1 MRTTLTLVACII
13 VALVLCTSVAAT
25 QHVAPLGRL
34 LDGYYPRMSDQDE
47 VIIWIYFTDK
57 GVAAQQKMTAAPTT
71 YLSERAIQRRQKALK
86 TTTVID
92 MQDVPLEQSYV
103 EQVKGMVRKF
113 RHEVK
118 WFNAASAIATKSQI
132 ELIRRLPFV
141 SEVDAVVRYRTAKI
155 AAQEPS
161 TFSPPVY
168 PANPET
174 TFSYGGSLTQN
185 QQINTVA
192 VHNLGITGQG
202 VLIGI
207 FDDSFPDITTH
218 PALATRT
225 IIAKHDF
232 VDNDTVFHNNDTHGQ
247 ETFSTVGGFQN
258 GQHIGPAFGASFVLA
273 RTEQAASET
282 PIEED
287 NWARAVIW
295 ADSIGIDVSSTSL
308 GYNDPTGPYD
318 PPWPSYGWQDMNGA
332 TTVITRAADRAAALG
347 ITVVNSAGNA
357 GDNASHNTLGAPA
370 DGFNVITAGAV
381 TSSGTRASFS
391 AVGPT
396 PDGRIKP
403 DIMAMG
409 SGVQVALGSSGYS
422 SADGTSFSCPLSA
435 GVAALVISGNLN
447 FNLTPYQ
454 VREAMRQTASHP
466 NTPDRLTGW
475 GILNAFNAVHYPWIE
490 HTALTNTEDTTARLV
505 LVTIKS
511 RVPPLTDS
519 SRVYYGIGG
528 SFTNSVLLTP
538 TANPNEYSALL
549 PYLGSGV
556 NVTYYIRTKNQ
567 YVATRSPLT
576 GSYGYQ
582 VGQDLTGP
590 TIVHR
595 EIGNQALS
603 SWPPQISATVTDVSG
618 INSVTVEC
626 KLNGVALPSF
636 GLPLVNGVY
645 TDTLHISRSQVH
657 AGDTAS
663 YRIVATD
670 SSRQHNVTTYPASG
684 EVRLAVLVFYNRAT
698 TFDDSPSNFTGTND
712 WQWGVPSGTSPH
724 ARSGLKCWGT
734 ILAGNYTVGPRLST
748 LTMPLSR
755 VYSSKAS
762 FSFWQWYEIQ
772 SRYDG
777 GNVKVS
783 VNHGAFQI
791 ITPVGG
797 YTPQLIYNGFGNP
810 LGGQAGYTSVAGT
823 TWSKATFDL
832 TGIANEGDSV
842 AIRFDFGADNSIQ
855 YRGWYIDD
863 FSSDGIGGPAP
874 SNAANLGV
882 DRDTVDFGNI
892 PIGHTDSS
900 QSIVVTNFGQNA
912 LNVTNI
918 SSSNPAFSVN
928 RTSFSVNYLDTMR
941 VKLYFTAPTPGG
953 QRTGALTFTS
963 NSNPPAPAVQLRAT
977 SIGQA
982 SLIAAP
988 DTFYFE
994 RLPGPDTT
1002 RSSFIIRNPGTDTLR
1017 YTISETIGSSLK
1029 DAPAIQRSETP
1040 RHTVPVGKGAVDPNP
1055 GESDSSGGPDAF
1067 GYRWIDSGSPG
1078 GPTFNW
1084 VNISTVGTPITAW
1097 TGTAD
1102 DGYATVPFPFPFRF
1116 YGTTFSGTL
1125 NVCTNGFLSFTSTQ
1139 NDYSNLAIPD
1149 ATAPEN
1155 GIFPFWDDLNLTSSG
1170 SVYYYND
1177 IANNRFIVE
1186 YLNVPHFSSGGPYTF
1201 EVIFRPDGTILY
1213 QYQTMDLTL
1222 VNSSTI
1228 GIQNASGTVALQ
1240 VVYNANYA
1248 RNNLA
1253 VLLTTDI
1260 LPWVSTSPTSGVIG
1274 PGDSA
1279 AVELRIHP
1287 AGLRADTLYTGRLR
1301 ITGNTPDISVIRL
1314 GLRTT
1319 TTGVG
1324 TGAEVPAVFALEQ
1337 NYPNPFNPTTAI
1349 NYQLAAASH
1358 VSLKVFDVL
1367 GREVATIVNETKAAG
1382 KYNVVWDAR
1391 NVASG
1396 LYFYRLE
1403 AGTFMA
1409 MKKMLL
1415 LK

>member
-1 MRTTLTLVACII
+1 MRTSLII
-13 VALVLCTSVAAT
+13 SAFVLSTGIAFA
-25 QHVAPLGRL
+25 QHLAPLGRL
-34 LDGYYPRMSDQDE
+34 LEGYYPRMSDQDE

-57 GVAAQQKMTAAPTT
+57 GAAAGQKMAVSPTV

-86 TTTVID
+86 TSQIID

-103 EQVKGMVRKF
+103 DYIKPMVRTL
-113 RHEVK
+113 RHQVK
-118 WFNAASAIATKSQI
+118 WFNALSATATKAQI
-132 ELIRRLPFV
+132 EQIRQVPFV
-141 SEVDAVVRYRTAKI
+141 SQVDAVVRYKSHEPTTY
-155 AAQEPS
+155 QEAPS
-161 TFSPPVY
+161 GPPQVF
-168 PANPET
+168 PTNPDT

-207 FDDSFPDITTH
+207 FDDSFPNITTH

-232 VDNDTVFHNNDTHGQ
+232 VDNDTVFHNNDSHGQ
-247 ETFSTVGGFQN
+247 ETFSTIGGFQN
-258 GQHIGPAFGASFVLA
+258 GSHIGPAFGASFVLA
-273 RTEQAASET
+273 RTEQVASET

-287 NWARAVIW
+287 NWARAIIW

-308 GYNDPTGPYD
+308 GYNDPSGGYD
-318 PPWPSYGWQDMNGA
+318 PPWPSYSWQDMNGA
-332 TTVITRAADRAAALG
+332 TTVITRATDRAAALG

-381 TSSGTRASFS
+381 TSSGSRASFS

-396 PDGRIKP
+396 ADGRIKP

-409 SGVQVALGSSGYS
+409 SGVQVAFSTSGYTT
-422 SADGTSFSCPLSA
+422 ADGTSFSCPLSA

-466 NTPDRLTGW
+466 NIPDRLTGW

-505 LVTIKS
+505 LVKIKS
-511 RVPPLTDS
+511 RVPLVMDS
-519 SRVYYGIGG
+519 TRVLYGIGG

-538 TANPNEYSALL
+538 TGSPNEYSAQI

-556 NVTYYIRTKNQ
+556 NVTYYIRTRNQ

-576 GSYGYQ
+576 GSFSYQ
-582 VGQDLTGP
+582 VGQDVTGP
-590 TIVHR
+590 TITHR

-626 KLNGVALPSF
+626 KLNGVGLPSF

-657 AGDTAS
+657 AGDTVS

-670 SSRQHNVTTYPASG
+670 SSRGHNVTTYPASG
-684 EVRLAVLVFYNRAT
+684 EVRLAVLDFYNRTT

-734 ILAGNYTVGPRLST
+734 ILAGNYSVGPLLST

-755 VYSSKAS
+755 VYSGKAS

-783 VNHGAFQI
+783 VNHGLFQI
-791 ITPVGG
+791 IQPAGG

-832 TGIANEGDSV
+832 TGIANEGDSI
-842 AIRFDFGADNSIQ
+842 AIRFDFGSDNSIQ
-855 YRGWYIDD
+855 YRGWYVDD

-882 DRDTVDFGNI
+882 DRDTVDFGNVA
-892 PIGHTDSS
+892 IGRTDSS
-900 QSIVVTNFGQNA
+900 QSIVVTNFGQDA
-912 LNVTNI
+912 LTVTNI
-918 SSSNPAFSVN
+918 SSSNPAFSVS
-928 RTSFSVNYLDTMR
+928 RTSFSVNYLDTVR
-941 VKLYFTAPTPGG
+941 VKLFFTAPTPGG

-963 NSNPPAPAVQLRAT
+963 NSNPPAAAVQLRAT
-977 SIGQA
+977 SVGQA
-982 SLIAAP
+982 NLVAAP
-988 DTFYFE
+988 DSFYFR
-994 RLPGPDTT
+994 RLPGSDTT
-1002 RSSFIIRNPGTDTLR
+1002 RATFHIRNSGTDTLR
-1017 YTISETIGSSLK
+1017 YTISETIGAARVS
-1029 DAPAIQRSETP
+1029 DARSIERSET
-1040 RHTVPVGKGAVDPNP
+1040 RQHSASVGKGSIDPNP
-1055 GESDSSGGPDAF
+1055 GERDSSGGPDSF
-1067 GYRWIDSGSPG
+1067 GYRWIDSDSPG
-1078 GPTFNW
+1078 GPAFSW
-1084 VNISTVGTPITAW
+1084 VDISTAGTPITTW
-1097 TGTAD
+1097 NGTSD

-1116 YGTTFSGTL
+1116 YGTTFSGTI

-1139 NDYSNLAIPD
+1139 TDYTNLAIPD
-1149 ATAPEN
+1149 PTGPVN
-1155 GIFPFWDDLNLTSSG
+1155 GLFPFWDDLNLTSG
-1170 SVYYYND
+1170 GNVFYYND
-1177 IANNRFIVE
+1177 AANSRFIVE

-1201 EVIFRPDGTILY
+1201 EVILRPDGTILY
-1213 QYQTMDLTL
+1213 QYRTMDLTL
-1222 VNSSTI
+1222 VNSSTT
-1228 GIQNASGTVALQ
+1228 GIQNAGGTVALQ
-1240 VVYNANYA
+1240 VAYNSNYVH
-1248 RNNLA
+1248 NNLA
-1253 VLLTTDI
+1253 LLLTTDI
-1260 LPWVSTSPTSGVIG
+1260 LPWVSTNPTSGTIA
-1274 PGDSA
+1274 PGDSGS
-1279 AVELRIHP
+1279 VELRIHP
-1287 AGLRADTLYTGRLR
+1287 AGLRIDTLYTGRLR
-1301 ITGNTPDISVIRL
+1301 ITGNTPDVGLIRI
-1314 GLRTT
+1314 GLQTSNPN
-1319 TTGVG
+1319 GVAQSG
-1324 TGAEVPAVFALEQ
+1324 ELPVTFALEQ
-1337 NYPNPFNPTTAI
+1337 NYPNPFNPSTAI
-1349 NYQLAAASH
+1349 RYQLAATAH
-1358 VSLKVFDVL
+1358 VTLKVYDIL
-1367 GREVATIVNETKAAG
+1367 GREVASLVNEVKPGGSFEST
-1382 KYNVVWDAR
+1382 WDASA
-1391 NVASG
+1391 VASG
-1396 LYFYRLE
+1396 MYIYRIE
-1403 AGTFMA
+1403 AGTFVQSR
-1409 MKKMLL
+1409 KMLL